1 MLFFYLL
8 QNITFPKN
16 PELDSNPKLFYL
28 SGKPL
33 FSGENAFAF
42 LAPFQRYDFVSFL
55 NSFSLKK
62 WMQYT
67 DLKTVSLSIK
77 AKGHFILRLTSYYRE
92 TELVVKKCLVEK
104 EYQLDTEQEI
114 LLEYPAT
121 NDTLLAFEL
130 DTLSDCQLFSAG
142 YLGAFSDV
150 PKKNVELSIVTT
162 TFKKEAFIRRNVL
175 KLKEEL
181 LSDPDIGSHVQVYV
195 IDNGRSLD
203 VGEFQHS
210 NIHVCPNK
218 NVGGSGGFARG
229 MLEVL
234 HQESPATHILLMDD
248 AVLLLP
254 DSIRRT
260 YQLLMHL
267 KPEYQDHFISGAM
280 LDYERKN
287 LLHEDI
293 GHVYSDGSY
302 RPLKPERDMAYLLH
316 VCMNEETPYYRKH
329 QYAAWWYCCFPVEV
343 VKKNGLPL
351 PLFVRGDDVEF
362 GLRNQAKIIT
372 MNGICVWHM
381 GFRYKFSG
389 SMELYQ
395 TFRNSLIY
403 QAISGVCSDIDFMPR
418 IWRTYRSRMLAL
430 DYNGAEQV
438 LDAVED
444 FLKGPDFIAQPN
456 GEVIMKQQGQKNER
470 LSSLTEGLDRLAE
483 IPAYDGE
490 LFFAPPRNPLHTF
503 LYRLTYNGHRLC
515 PQTLLSDKIEV
526 VPYDWYYSPEKFFWK
541 KSLLAVN
548 PFTRQGVL
556 RTLDKARYKKLQ
568 KRYAQIMAEYKK
580 MGATVR
586 QQYRNQFGF
595 FSSEEF
601 WKKYLFG

>member
-1 MLFFYLL
+1 MNFLL
-8 QNITFPKN
+8 QNIVFPKE
-16 PELDSNPKLFYL
+16 PEFDVNLNLFYFE
-28 SGKPL
+28 GRRPL
-33 FSGENAFAF
+33 ADLKNGCVVLKS
-42 LAPFQRYDFVSFL
+42 FQRYDFTSFI

-62 WMQYT
+62 WKQYT
-67 DLKTVSLSIK
+67 ALNTVSLALK
-77 AKGHFILRLTSYYRE
+77 AKGHFVIRLTAYHRE
-92 TELVVKKCLVEK
+92 TELVVKNRLIEK

-114 LLEYPAT
+114 VVEYPST
-121 NDTLLAFEL
+121 EDTLLAFEI
-130 DTLSDCQLFSAG
+130 DTMTDCQLFSAG
-142 YLGAFSDV
+142 YLGTFSAAS
-150 PKKNVELSIVTT
+150 KRNVELSIVTT

-181 LSDPDIGSHVQVYV
+181 LSDPEIGSHIQVYV

-203 VGEFQHS
+203 VDEFQHS

-248 AVLLLP
+248 DVLLLP
-254 DSIRRT
+254 ESIRRT
-260 YQLLMHL
+260 YQLLVHL
-267 KPEYQDHFISGAM
+267 KPEYQDYFISGAM

-316 VCMNEETPYYRKH
+316 VCMNEEQPYYRDH
-329 QYAAWWYCCFPVEV
+329 QYAAWWYCCFPIEA

-362 GLRNQAKIIT
+362 GIRNQAKIIT

-403 QAISGVCSDIDFMPR
+403 QAISGICQDIDFMPR
-418 IWRTYRSRMLAL
+418 IWKTYRSRVLAL
-430 DYNGAEQV
+430 DYNGAEQI

-456 GEVIMKQQGQKNER
+456 GEAIMKQQGQKNEK
-470 LSSLTEGLDRLAE
+470 LSDLTDELDKITE

-515 PQTLLSDKIEV
+515 PQSFLSDKIEV

-568 KRYAQIMAEYKK
+568 KRYAKIMAEYKK

-586 QQYRNQFGF
+586 QQYRDQFGYF
-595 FSSEEF
+595 TSEEF